1 MARLASSSWR
11 GKQRM
16 LAIRQGHLCGDQ
28 RVFDEG
34 FRIGRSMGP
43 SDQKTGVN
51 TCAAHVEGTLKKAAV
66 CGAVASLPSLDNS
79 TPLSPIPGC
88 SLL

>member
-1 MARLASSSWR
+1 MVIS
-11 GKQRM
+11 
-16 LAIRQGHLCGDQ
+16 
-28 RVFDEG
+28 VF
-34 FRIGRSMGP
+34 SMRATGSVEVWD

>member
-34 FRIGRSMGP
+34 FRIGRSMGQR
-43 SDQKTGVN
+43 SETGVN

-79 TPLSPIPGC
+79 FPLSPMPPR

>member
-1 MARLASSSWR
+1 MVISVFSMRASGSVEVW
-11 GKQRM
+11 
-16 LAIRQGHLCGDQ
+16 D
-28 RVFDEG
+28 
-34 FRIGRSMGP
+34 

-51 TCAAHVEGTLKKAAV
+51 TCAAHVEGTLKLKKAAV

-79 TPLSPIPGC
+79 TPLSPMPGR